1 MDSLSLKSVVGFTR
15 EEWFRAYSFDQTDE
29 EALAG
34 TERLFAAHAEHGSD
48 GFVFEH
54 RYLLRLAYVSEECRD
69 KVLSLIGAKGTTNH
83 LLDKL
88 RLMDRA
94 ARSGGQLRRWP
105 TSDPL

>member
-1 MDSLSLKSVVGFTR
+1 MDSLSLRTVFDFTR

-29 EALAG
+29 EALAS
-34 TERLFAAHAEHGSD
+34 TERLFAAHAQHGSD

-69 KVLSLIGAKGTTNH
+69 KVLALIGAKGRENH

-88 RLMDRA
+88 RVMDRA

-105 TSDPL
+105 ASAPL